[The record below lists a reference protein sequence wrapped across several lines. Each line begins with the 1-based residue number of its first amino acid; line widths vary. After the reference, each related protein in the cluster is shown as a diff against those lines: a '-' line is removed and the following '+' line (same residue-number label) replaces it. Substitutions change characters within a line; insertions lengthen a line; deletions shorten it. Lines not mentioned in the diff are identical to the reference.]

1 MRLTVWQMSL
11 KKDRNMF
18 HFTSPEKLSSRLAQ
32 IANNL
37 YPLVYVC
44 VDAKLSIVE
53 VSPKISTI
61 FDGNSQIE
69 TGIPLTEAFKEFI
82 GAEEALLN
90 ILSKKSTSFKIERI
104 NRYRLDGSLYYLTFH
119 VFPFDP
125 DQTAAGLLVVFEDVT
140 RYAVSEQNIIQKRN
154 ELSLLQGALAHAN
167 SELDKRVE
175 QRTAELAAAKQ
186 KIEQQLFRLQALR
199 DNDIAILGTTDLRVG
214 LRTIAEQIKRHLD
227 VDLISVLLFNTPLL
241 LLETVLVLGAQTHE
255 LSGAQIYLGET
266 LIGRAALERRTLT
279 FPDPNVSVPQFDH
292 WAKLEQL
299 QTCHAVPLI
308 AKGNIV
314 GVLFLGNRSVTQNDQ
329 DWFDFLETM
338 AGQTAMA
345 IESMKS
351 FEDLQRSNFELAL
364 AYNRTIE
371 GWSHAL
377 DLRDRETKDHT
388 ARVTEMTMLLAKKAG
403 MTEAEILHVKHGA
416 LLHDIGKMGIP
427 DAILLK
433 DAHLT
438 NEEWAIMHK
447 HPMFAYEMLFPIE
460 YLRPALDIPYCHHE
474 KWDGTGHP
482 RGLKGEEIPLAAR
495 LFAVVDVWDAL
506 RSDRIYRKGWPL
518 DKVLEYIRAQSGT
531 HFDPQAVD
539 LFLLV
544 MSEKIHPL
552 PE

>member
-1 MRLTVWQMSL
+1 
-11 KKDRNMF
+11 MF
-18 HFTSPEKLSSRLAQ
+18 QLISPTKLSSRLAQ

-44 VDAKLSIVE
+44 VDGNLSIVE

-61 FDGNSQIE
+61 FDGNSRIE
-69 TGIPLTEAFKEFI
+69 TGAPLTEAFKEFI

-90 ILSKKSTSFKIERI
+90 ILSKKSPSFKIERI
-104 NRYRLDGSLYYLTFH
+104 NRYRLDGTLYYLTFH

-125 DQTAAGLLVVFEDVT
+125 DQTTAGLLVVFEDVT

-214 LRTIAEQIKRHLD
+214 LRTIAEQVKRHLD
-227 VDLISVLLFNTPLL
+227 VDLISIMLFNTPLL
-241 LLETVLVLGAQTHE
+241 LLETVLAIGAQTHE
-255 LSGAQIYLGET
+255 LSRAQIYLGET

-279 FPDPNVSVPQFDH
+279 FPDPNVSLPQFDR

-299 QTCHAVPLI
+299 QTCYAVPLI

-329 DWFDFLETM
+329 DWFDFLETL
-338 AGQTAMA
+338 AGQAAMA
-345 IESMKS
+345 IESLKS

-371 GWSHAL
+371 GWSYAL

-388 ARVTEMTMLLAKKAG
+388 MRVTEMTMILAKRAG
-403 MTEAEILHVKHGA
+403 MTEDEILHVKHGS

-427 DAILLK
+427 DSILLK
-433 DAHLT
+433 DGPLT
-438 NEEWAIMHK
+438 NKEWALMHK
-447 HPMFAYEMLFPIE
+447 HPVFAYEMLFPIE

-474 KWDGTGHP
+474 RWDGTGYP
-482 RGLKGEEIPLAAR
+482 RGLKRDEIPLAAR

-506 RSDRIYRKGWPL
+506 SSDRPYRKAWPMEKIL
-518 DKVLEYIRAQSGT
+518 DYINSQSGT
-531 HFDPQAVD
+531 HFDPQVVE
-539 LFLLV
+539 LFLLIITEIT
-544 MSEKIHPL
+544 SPNDNLNHTNNR
-552 PE
+552 

>member
-1 MRLTVWQMSL
+1 MIQ
-11 KKDRNMF
+11 
-18 HFTSPEKLSSRLAQ
+18 HISPLKLSARLAQ
-32 IANNL
+32 IASEW
-37 YPLVYVC
+37 YQLVYVC
-44 VDAKLSIVE
+44 VDENLSIIE
-53 VSPKISTI
+53 LSPNISI
-61 FDGNSQIE
+61 MFDGSSQIE
-69 TGIPLTEAFKEFI
+69 TGIPLTEAFREFI
-82 GAEEALLN
+82 GAEDALQA
-90 ILSKKSTSFKIERI
+90 ILSKKSPSFKIERI
-104 NRYRLDGSLYYLTFH
+104 NRYRSDGSLHYLTFH
-119 VFPFDP
+119 VLPFDP
-125 DQTAAGLLVVFEDVT
+125 AQPQLGLLVVFEDVT
-140 RYAVSEQNIIQKRN
+140 RFALSEQNLLQKRN
-154 ELSLLQGALAHAN
+154 ELSLLQGALAYAN
-167 SELDKRVE
+167 AELDKRVE
-175 QRTAELAAAKQ
+175 QRTAELAAAKK

-214 LRTIAEQIKRHLD
+214 LRTIAEQAKRQLD
-227 VDLISVLLFNTPLL
+227 VDLISILLFNAPLL
-241 LLETVLVLGAQTHE
+241 ALESALVIGAQTPD
-255 LSGAQIYLGET
+255 LSRAQIYLGET
-266 LIGRAALERRTLT
+266 LIGRAALERRTLV
-279 FPDPNVSVPQFDH
+279 FPDPAATVPQTDK
-292 WAKLEQL
+292 WAQSEKLH
-299 QTCHAVPLI
+299 TCYAVPLI
-308 AKGNIV
+308 AKGNIT
-314 GVLFLGNRSVTQNDQ
+314 GVMFLGNRSEIQPDQ
-329 DWFDFLETM
+329 EWHDFLETL
-338 AGQTAMA
+338 AGQAAMA

-474 KWDGTGHP
+474 KWDGTGYP

-544 MSEKIHPL
+544 MSEKIHSL

>member
-1 MRLTVWQMSL
+1 
-11 KKDRNMF
+11 MF
-18 HFTSPEKLSSRLAQ
+18 ELISPTKLSSRLAQ

-37 YPLVYVC
+37 YPLIYVC
-44 VDAKLSIVE
+44 VDANLSIVE

-69 TGIPLTEAFKEFI
+69 TGVPLTEAFKEFV

-90 ILSKKSTSFKIERI
+90 ILSKKSPSFKIERI
-104 NRYRLDGSLYYLTFH
+104 NRYRLDGTLYYLTFH

-214 LRTIAEQIKRHLD
+214 LRTIAEQVKRHLD
-227 VDLISVLLFNTPLL
+227 VDLISIMLFNTPLL
-241 LLETVLVLGAQTHE
+241 LLETVLAIGAQTPE
-255 LSGAQIYLGET
+255 LSRAQIYLGET

-279 FPDPNVSVPQFDH
+279 FPDPNVSLPQFDR

-299 QTCHAVPLI
+299 QTCYAVPLI

-329 DWFDFLETM
+329 DWFDFLETL
-338 AGQTAMA
+338 AGQAAMA
-345 IESMKS
+345 IESLKS

-371 GWSHAL
+371 GWSYAL

-388 ARVTEMTMLLAKKAG
+388 MRVTEMTMILAKRAG
-403 MTEAEILHVKHGA
+403 MTEEEILHVKHGS

-427 DAILLK
+427 DSILLK
-433 DAHLT
+433 DGPLT
-438 NEEWAIMHK
+438 NKEWALMHK
-447 HPMFAYEMLFPIE
+447 HPVFAYEMLFPIE

-474 KWDGTGHP
+474 RWDGTGYP
-482 RGLKGEEIPLAAR
+482 RGLKRDEIPLAAR

-506 RSDRIYRKGWPL
+506 SSDRPYRKAWPMEKIL
-518 DKVLEYIRAQSGT
+518 DYINSQSGT
-531 HFDPQAVD
+531 HFDPQVVE
-539 LFLLV
+539 LFLLIITEIT
-544 MSEKIHPL
+544 SPNDNLNHTNNR
-552 PE
+552 

>member
-1 MRLTVWQMSL
+1 
-11 KKDRNMF
+11 MF
-18 HFTSPEKLSSRLAQ
+18 QLISPTKLSSRLAQ

-44 VDAKLSIVE
+44 VDGNLSIVE

-61 FDGNSQIE
+61 FDGNSRIE
-69 TGIPLTEAFKEFI
+69 TGAPLTEAFKEFI

-90 ILSKKSTSFKIERI
+90 ILSKKSPSFKIERI
-104 NRYRLDGSLYYLTFH
+104 NLYRLDGTLYYLTFH

-125 DQTAAGLLVVFEDVT
+125 DQTTAGLLVVFEDVT

-214 LRTIAEQIKRHLD
+214 LRTIAEQVKRHLD
-227 VDLISVLLFNTPLL
+227 VDLISIMLFNTPLL
-241 LLETVLVLGAQTHE
+241 LLETVLAIGAQTHE
-255 LSGAQIYLGET
+255 LSRAQIYLGET

-279 FPDPNVSVPQFDH
+279 FPDPNVSLPQFDR

-299 QTCHAVPLI
+299 QTCYAVPLI

-329 DWFDFLETM
+329 DWFDFLETL
-338 AGQTAMA
+338 AGQAAMA
-345 IESMKS
+345 IESLKS

-371 GWSHAL
+371 GWSYAL

-388 ARVTEMTMLLAKKAG
+388 MRVTEMTMILAKRAG
-403 MTEAEILHVKHGA
+403 MTEDEILHVKHGS

-427 DAILLK
+427 DSILLK
-433 DAHLT
+433 DGPLT
-438 NEEWAIMHK
+438 NKEWALMHK
-447 HPMFAYEMLFPIE
+447 HPVFAYEMLFPIE

-474 KWDGTGHP
+474 RWDGTGYP
-482 RGLKGEEIPLAAR
+482 RGLKRDEIPLAAR

-506 RSDRIYRKGWPL
+506 SSDRPYRKAWPMEKIL
-518 DKVLEYIRAQSGT
+518 DYINSQSGT
-531 HFDPQAVD
+531 HFDPQVVE
-539 LFLLV
+539 LFLLIITEIT
-544 MSEKIHPL
+544 SPNDNLNHTNNR
-552 PE
+552 